1 VKTKTVPSTIQTH
14 HRLAGVPNSE
24 LSVPETMIPIW
35 VARKA
40 PPTSRASSN
49 VHPTTNPRPGWMLLL
64 T

>member
-1 VKTKTVPSTIQTH
+1 VKTTIVPSTVQIH

-24 LSVPETMIPIW
+24 FRVPETMIPIW

-40 PPTSRASSN
+40 PPMSRASSN
-49 VHPTTNPRPGWMLLL
+49 AHPTRNPSPGWMLLL